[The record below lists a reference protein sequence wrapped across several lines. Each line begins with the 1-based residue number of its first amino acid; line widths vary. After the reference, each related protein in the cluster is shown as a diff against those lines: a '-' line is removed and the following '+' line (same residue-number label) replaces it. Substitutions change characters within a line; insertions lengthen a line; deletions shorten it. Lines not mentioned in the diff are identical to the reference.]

1 MRILL
6 VILGVLVFAVGL
18 LLSIALHELGHLSL
32 AKAFRVKTTQ
42 YMVGFG
48 PTLWSRRRG
57 ETEYGIKAIPLGG
70 YIRMVGMFPPA
81 QGQDAHQLRRVSTSP
96 WGAMVEDTRA
106 AMYEEVKDEEQDR
119 VFYRKSWWQKVLI
132 MLAGPFMNLLIAA
145 VCFTVLLTGFGVPTY
160 TPLVRSVS
168 PCAPVDAAQREAD
181 AARAVAGMADAQAAQ
196 REFDRLTAC
205 RPGDPVSPAA
215 QAGVLPGDRIVAF
228 AGAPV
233 QAWEQVQG
241 LIRSRG
247 AGPVDLVVERA
258 GERVSLTADL
268 VQRERPVLADAGGS
282 GDSGGEGGSGVD
294 AGTVPVSFLGVG
306 PTLERVTAPV
316 TAVPG
321 QLAGF
326 IGQVG
331 QAVVAIPSKVPGL
344 VSAIGGAERDV
355 NGPQGIVGVG
365 RLSAEVAVAPRPVAD
380 RIAFMVSILASLNMS
395 LFLFNLVPLL
405 PLDGG
410 HVAGALY
417 EQARRLGARLLRRP
431 DPGFFDTAK
440 LMPAAYVFASVLI
453 VFTVLVFI
461 ADVVNPVRIPT

>member
-1 MRILL
+1 MRPLL
-6 VILGVLVFAVGL
+6 IILGVLIFAVGL

-57 ETEYGIKAIPLGG
+57 ETEYGVKAIPLGG

-106 AMYEEVKDEEQDR
+106 AMYEEVKDEDQDR

-160 TPLVRSVS
+160 TPLVGSVS
-168 PCAPVDAAQREAD
+168 PCAPIDAAAREAD
-181 AARAVAGMADAQAAQ
+181 AARAVAGMADSQAAQ

-215 QAGVLPGDRIVAF
+215 QAGVLPGDRLVAF
-228 AGAPV
+228 AGTQV
-233 QAWEQVQG
+233 QTWEQVQR
-241 LIRSRG
+241 LIRARG
-247 AGPVDLVVERA
+247 AGPVELVVERD
-258 GERVSLTADL
+258 GEALSLTADL
-268 VQRERPVLADAGGS
+268 VERERPVLAAA
-282 GDSGGEGGSGVD
+282 GDSAQ
-294 AGTVPVSFLGVG
+294 AGDTAGDTAATEPVSFLGVG

-316 TAVPG
+316 SAVPG
-321 QLAGF
+321 ELAGF
-326 IGQVG
+326 VAQVG
-331 QAVVAIPSKVPGL
+331 AAVIAIPSKVPGL
-344 VSAIGGAERDV
+344 VSAIGGAERDA

-365 RLSAEVAVAPRPVAD
+365 RLSADVAVAPRPVAD
-380 RIAFMVSILASLNMS
+380 RAAFMISILASLNMS
-395 LFLFNLVPLL
+395 LFLFNLIPLL

-417 EQARRLGARLLRRP
+417 EQGRRVAARLLRRP

-440 LMPAAYVFASVLI
+440 LMPAAYIFASVLI

-461 ADVVNPVRIPT
+461 ADVVNPVRVPT

>member
-1 MRILL
+1 VSVVL
-6 VILGVLVFAVGL
+6 VTLGVLAFAVGL
-18 LLSIALHELGHLSL
+18 LFSIALHELGHLSF

-81 QGQDAHQLRRVSTSP
+81 QGEDAHHLRRVSTSP

-119 VFYRKSWWQKVLI
+119 VFYRKPWWQKVLI

-168 PCAPVDAAQREAD
+168 ECAPVDAAQREAD
-181 AARAVAGMADAQAAQ
+181 AARAVAGIADPVAAQ

-205 RPGDPVSPAA
+205 RAADPVSPAA
-215 QAGVLPGDRIVAF
+215 QAGVLAGDRIVEF
-228 AGAPV
+228 AGEQV
-233 QAWEQVQG
+233 RAWEQVQG

-247 AGPVDLVVERA
+247 SGPVDVVVERG
-258 GERVSLTADL
+258 GERISLTADL
-268 VQRERPVLADAGGS
+268 VERERPVLSAAG
-282 GDSGGEGGSGVD
+282 DTGESDGAVV
-294 AGTVPVSFLGVG
+294 TETVSFLGVG
-306 PTLERVTAPV
+306 PTQERVTSPV

-321 QLAGF
+321 ELAGF

-344 VSAIGGAERDV
+344 VSAIGGAERDA

-380 RIAFMVSILASLNMS
+380 RVAFLISILASLNMS

-417 EQARRLGARLLRRP
+417 EQARRMSARLLRRP

-453 VFTVLVFI
+453 LFTVLVFV
-461 ADVVNPVRIPT
+461 ADVVNPIRLAI

>member
-1 MRILL
+1 L
-6 VILGVLVFAVGL
+6 VSLGVLAFAAGL
-18 LLSIALHELGHLSL
+18 LFSIALHELGHLSF

-81 QGQDAHQLRRVSTSP
+81 QGEDAHHLRRVSTSP

-119 VFYRKSWWQKVLI
+119 VFYRKPWWQKVLI

-145 VCFTVLLTGFGVPTY
+145 VCFTALLTGFGVPTY

-168 PCAPVDAAQREAD
+168 ECAPIDSAQREAD
-181 AARAVAGMADAQAAQ
+181 AARAVAGIADSAAAQ

-205 RPGDPVSPAA
+205 RAADPVSPAA
-215 QAGVLPGDRIVAF
+215 RAGVLPGDRIVAF
-228 AGAPV
+228 AGTPV

-241 LIRSRG
+241 LIRERG

-258 GERVSLTADL
+258 GERISLTADL
-268 VQRERPVLADAGGS
+268 VERERPVLTDAGDAGGAD
-282 GDSGGEGGSGVD
+282 GADGAVATE
-294 AGTVPVSFLGVG
+294 TVSFLGVG
-306 PTLERVTAPV
+306 PTQERVTLPV

-321 QLAGF
+321 ELAGF

-331 QAVVAIPSKVPGL
+331 KAVVAIPSKVPGL

-380 RIAFMVSILASLNMS
+380 RVAFLISILASLNMS

-417 EQARRLGARLLRRP
+417 EQARRVTARLLRRP

-453 VFTVLVFI
+453 VFTVLVFV
-461 ADVVNPVRIPT
+461 ADVVNPIRLAI

>member
-1 MRILL
+1 MNAVL
-6 VILGVLVFAVGL
+6 VILGVLAFALGL
-18 LLSIALHELGHLSL
+18 LLSIGLHELGHLSF

-48 PTLWSRRRG
+48 PTLWSRRGG

-81 QGQDAHQLRRVSTSP
+81 QGEDAHRLRRASTSP
-96 WGAMVEDTRA
+96 WAAMVEDTRA
-106 AMYEEVKDEEQDR
+106 AMYEEVKDQEQDR
-119 VFYRKSWWQKVLI
+119 VFYRKPWWQKVLI

-168 PCAPVDAAQREAD
+168 ACAPIDAARREAD
-181 AARAVAGMADAQAAQ
+181 AARAVAGIADSRAAQ

-205 RPGDPVSPAA
+205 RPADPVSPAQ
-215 QAGVLPGDRIVAF
+215 QAGIRPGDRIVAF
-228 AGAPV
+228 AGAEV
-233 QAWEQVQG
+233 QTWEQVQRV
-241 LIRSRG
+241 IRGRG
-247 AGPVDLVVERA
+247 TGPVDLVVERG
-258 GERVSLTADL
+258 GERVPLTADL
-268 VQRERPVLADAGGS
+268 VQRERPVLTPAGES
-282 GDSGGEGGSGVD
+282 GDTGATE
-294 AGTVPVSFLGVG
+294 PVSFLGVG
-306 PTLERVTAPV
+306 PSLERVTSPV

-344 VSAIGGAERDV
+344 VSAIGGAERDA

-365 RLSAEVAVAPRPVAD
+365 RLSAEVAVAPRPVID
-380 RIAFMVSILASLNMS
+380 RIAFLISILASLNMS

-410 HVAGALY
+410 HVAAALY
-417 EQARRLGARLLRRP
+417 EQTRRVAARLLRRP
-431 DPGFFDTAK
+431 DPGFFDAAK

-453 VFTVLVFI
+453 VFTILVFV
-461 ADVVNPVRIPT
+461 ADVVNPVRLPS